1 MSTAPY
7 GGPGDRPG
15 RSADGDNRR
24 RRRRGPIAA
33 DGGVLG
39 VLERWRAD
47 PEAGVVHVHELPARK
62 GAEAHWPGWL
72 PHDVTQQL
80 VAAGINRPWRH
91 QLAAAEL
98 ARAGR
103 HVVIATGTGSGKSL
117 AYLLPVAEQA
127 FAGQSLPPAKRPTA
141 LYLSPT
147 KALGH
152 DQARALVEFDLPGL
166 RVATLDGDSS
176 DPEREWAR
184 RHAGYLLTNPDML
197 HRSILP
203 RHERHRRLLAN
214 LAYVV
219 IDECHHYR
227 GVFGTHLAQVLR
239 RLRRICRFYG
249 ADPVFVLASA
259 TMADPEVTAARLV
272 GAPVESVTE
281 DTSPRGRLAFAL
293 MRPEDDPHR
302 PGAATAHAHTAKVLA
317 DLVAADARTV
327 AFVRSRRS
335 AETIALST
343 RGRLRTHDPVR
354 AERVA
359 SYRGGYLAEDR
370 RVVERALTRGDL
382 LAVAATNALELGVDI
397 TGLDA
402 VVLAGFPG
410 TRASLWQQVGRA
422 GRRGQDAVAVL
433 VAGADPLDQYLVSHP
448 ELLFSA
454 GLEATSFDPDNP
466 YVVAPH
472 LAAAAAEL
480 PLTPADLTAFGAHA
494 PRLVDEL
501 ESAGLLR
508 RRPAGW
514 FWARRSRASDLTDI
528 RGEGAAQVT
537 IVEVGT
543 GRLIGTVDA
552 HSADTT
558 VHDGAVYLHQGET
571 YLVLEFDL
579 RAGVAVVRPAPS
591 LGYTT
596 APRVQS
602 SVTIRRVRQEQG
614 WGAAHV
620 HFGDVR
626 VTAQAVGYLRRRS
639 GTGEVIGEVAL
650 DLPERHLDTS
660 SVWFTLDHAAVVDSG
675 IVPGAVAGAAHA
687 AEHAA
692 ISLLPL
698 VASCDRW
705 DVGGLSIREHPQTG
719 TVTVFVH
726 DGLPGGAGL
735 AERAFGTA
743 EHWLAAT
750 RTAIATCRCDEGCP
764 SCVQSPKC
772 GNGNNPLDKQAAVHL
787 LDAVLDEAPA
797 TRPHPPPADLP
808 VH

>member
-1 MSTAPY
+1 M
-7 GGPGDRPG
+7 
-15 RSADGDNRR
+15 
-24 RRRRGPIAA
+24 
-33 DGGVLG
+33 
-39 VLERWRAD
+39 
-47 PEAGVVHVHELPARK
+47 
-62 GAEAHWPGWL
+62 
-72 PHDVTQQL
+72 
-80 VAAGINRPWRH
+80 
-91 QLAAAEL
+91 
-98 ARAGR
+98 
-103 HVVIATGTGSGKSL
+103 
-117 AYLLPVAEQA
+117 
-127 FAGQSLPPAKRPTA
+127 
-141 LYLSPT
+141 
-147 KALGH
+147 
-152 DQARALVEFDLPGL
+152 
-166 RVATLDGDSS
+166 
-176 DPEREWAR
+176 
-184 RHAGYLLTNPDML
+184 
-197 HRSILP
+197 
-203 RHERHRRLLAN
+203 
-214 LAYVV
+214 
-219 IDECHHYR
+219 
-227 GVFGTHLAQVLR
+227 
-239 RLRRICRFYG
+239 
-249 ADPVFVLASA
+249 
-259 TMADPEVTAARLV
+259 
-272 GAPVESVTE
+272 
-281 DTSPRGRLAFAL
+281 
-293 MRPEDDPHR
+293 
-302 PGAATAHAHTAKVLA
+302 
-317 DLVAADARTV
+317 

-335 AETIALST
+335 AETIALAT

-480 PLTPADLTAFGAHA
+480 PLTPADLTVFGAHA

-501 ESAGLLR
+501 ASAGLLR
-508 RRPAGW
+508 RRTAGW

-571 YLVLEFDL
+571 FLVLGYDL
-579 RAGVAVVRPAPS
+579 RAGVAIVRPAPS

-639 GTGEVIGEVAL
+639 GSGEVIGEVAL

-660 SVWFTLDHAAVVDSG
+660 SVWFTLDPDAVARSG

-743 EHWLAAT
+743 DHWLAAT
-750 RTAIATCRCDEGCP
+750 RTAIATCRCEDGCP

-787 LDAVLDEAPA
+787 LDAVLADAPA
-797 TRPHPPPADLP
+797 AGPHRHRVSCPSTSVGRIDPPVADRRTVMIVVGVVLLVLALIAAIGVFAGGTAFFTLAVGSITWATNSAQIFLTGAAVMLVLLAGAQVTWIGWKRQHRQHKDVRSLRRSAEAAGITVGDLPRASPRNPPPSRRRRRPTASPVAGSTTRLIRVRPLRDRPLRARAAHVAGEADHEPTSRPDPGDEIRTRPLERGHRGDTER
-808 VH
+808 